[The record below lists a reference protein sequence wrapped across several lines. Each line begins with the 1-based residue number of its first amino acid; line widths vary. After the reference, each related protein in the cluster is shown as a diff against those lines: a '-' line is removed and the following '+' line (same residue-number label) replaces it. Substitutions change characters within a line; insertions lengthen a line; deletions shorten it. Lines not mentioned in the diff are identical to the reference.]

1 MNKKELKN
9 AILSKRSYLCLG
21 LDPDMQK
28 LPDGIPRTAD
38 GIASF
43 CIETAAACL
52 PHAVA
57 CKVNTAFFES
67 LGSQGWEAMHRVFA
81 YLKTLPLFVIADAKR
96 GDIGNTSSH
105 YARAFFHEL
114 GADAIT
120 LSPYMG
126 EDSIQP
132 FLQYPGKTA
141 ILLALTSNTGHADF
155 EMQDLANGKKLYEWV
170 MEKAISWPARSEL
183 MFVVGA
189 TRASEMRHVR
199 KICPDRFFLVPGV
212 GAQGGDLAEISRKG
226 FNSDVGLLVNASRS
240 IIFASSGPDFAA
252 AAEAEARKIQNQMDQ
267 LLAEHG
273 F

>member
-1 MNKKELKN
+1 MNRQDLKKD
-9 AILSKRSYLCLG
+9 ILSKRSYLCLG
-21 LDPDMQK
+21 LDPD
-28 LPDGIPRTAD
+28 LLRLPVGVPRTPDGIA
-38 GIASF
+38 GF
-43 CIETAAACL
+43 CIETVAVCL
-52 PHAVA
+52 PHVVA

-67 LGSQGWEAMHRVFA
+67 LGSPGWEAMHRVFA
-81 YLKTLPLFVIADAKR
+81 YLKTLPLLVIADAKR

-132 FLQYPGKTA
+132 FLHYPGKTA

-155 EMQDLANGKKLYEWV
+155 EMQELANGKKLYEWV
-170 MEKAISWPARSEL
+170 MEKAISWPALSDL

-189 TRASEMRHVR
+189 TRASEMRQVR
-199 KICPDRFFLVPGV
+199 LICPDHFFLVPGV
-212 GAQGGDLAEISRKG
+212 GAQGGDLADISRKG
-226 FNSDVGLLVNASRS
+226 FKSDVGLLVNASRS
-240 IIFASSGPDFAA
+240 IIYASSGPDFAA
-252 AAEAEARKIQNQMDQ
+252 AAKAEARKIQIQMDR